1 MKKTLLFLGT
11 AALMASCTQEELI
24 PNESAQ
30 NVAKGIVFEAAG
42 ESATRG
48 EMDKSEDGLYRFI
61 WYAEEDRINVY
72 ASNVKVAGSNTGY
85 GVLNTTFEGAF
96 HLIDGAEYKATKSG
110 SQGLFTAAS
119 DEQWIAFQNDAKI
132 HTIATYNVDLD
143 GVVAESGT
151 ENISGTNYPVTK
163 KIKQINLCSHVS
175 SVQNSPLNYVK
186 APMLSNTEGRREKN
200 YHSVGEKMNLDFYRI
215 YPIVAF
221 SGVSG
226 NDAFNNDLGAL
237 QSVTLESG
245 SFVKPTD
252 DHIIPANLG
261 SLAGQATYTVK
272 YTDAGEAHSFNK
284 TVDLKDFVTVNVGE
298 TWTSDKRVYMA
309 ILPVNRTV
317 TKNDGKD
324 AKQATQN
331 MTIKYKYANATLEQ
345 NLSTNKDWET
355 PHQVIAAPALDIAD
369 KYPYIVT
376 EDIDNVNGG
385 IQRKL
390 IVNKGNVKDAFL
402 NDAYIKW
409 QSETSE
415 NVTIGSTV
423 HKGIKVGEI
432 TEVEIRANVNA
443 LTANDYAKLNK
454 LTGVT
459 KLVVKNATTTITYN
473 ALSALSNLAEL
484 QMDNVTTIEF
494 TNETAKKT
502 PVNTTKLAT
511 VKLPKF
517 NFATSKAITR
527 SILIEGVL
535 TTLDM
540 SGTPTMKEQFPYDGM
555 SLAGYTKLAT
565 VTVQDGVV
573 LGPESFKGCTALATV
588 TGYVNLGGYGAFEG
602 CSSLTSISID
612 ETTNKIPSQTFKN
625 ATKLANVYKKDGK
638 TAIQPSIIGD
648 EAFYN
653 TVANIDLT
661 ASTTIGKS
669 AFAYN
674 TALMGVK
681 FGATGSDKYQLVVS
695 AAEVGETAFYNA
707 SKLQYVKFSN
717 LETVTRK
724 MLTGTAMKELKFAKV
739 FTFAENADKT
749 VFGTTSDTKLFV
761 NPSQVY
767 SGNTIAVNGQTITFQ
782 TIIEEEE

>member
-48 EMDKSEDGLYRFI
+48 EIDKSEDGLYRFI

-72 ASNVKVAGSNTGY
+72 ASNVAPVTSNTDKHGIAKTNFADLL
-85 GVLNTTFEGAF
+85 GNDPAT
-96 HLIDGAEYKATKSG
+96 YKATKSG
-110 SQGLFTAAS
+110 SQGLFTAAG
-119 DEQWIAFQNDAKI
+119 DTEWIKFQNDAKI
-132 HTIATYNVDLD
+132 MTVAAYDVDIND
-143 GVVAESGT
+143 IKAEAGT
-151 ENISGTNYPVTK
+151 ETINGTAYSITK
-163 KIKQINLCSHVS
+163 KINQVDLCSYI
-175 SVQNSPLNYVK
+175 QAEQTNPLNYVK
-186 APMLSNTEGRREKN
+186 APMLSVTEGRREKN

-237 QSVTLESG
+237 QSVTLVSNG
-245 SFVKPTD
+245 FNKPTD
-252 DHIIPANLG
+252 DHVIPSNLG
-261 SLAGQATYTVK
+261 SMAGASYYTVK
-272 YTDAGEAHSFNK
+272 YENTGEEKHIFTQTGTPVTS
-284 TVDLKDFVTVNVGE
+284 VTVRVNE

-309 ILPVNRTV
+309 IQPVDRTV
-317 TKNDGKD
+317 TKSDGKD

-331 MTIKYKYANATLEQ
+331 LTIKYKYANATLEQ
-345 NLSTNKDWET
+345 NLSTDKDWVT

-484 QMDNVTTIEF
+484 QMDNVTTIQF
-494 TNETAKKT
+494 TNESGKNT
-502 PVNTTKLAT
+502 PVNTTSLAT
-511 VKLPKF
+511 VKLPEF
-517 NFATSKAITR
+517 NFAASKAITR
-527 SILIEGVL
+527 SILKEGVL

-540 SGTPTMKEQFPYDGM
+540 SGTPSMKEQFPYDGM
-555 SLAGYTKLAT
+555 SLAGYTNLTT

-573 LGPESFKGCTALATV
+573 LGPESFKNCTALKTV
-588 TGYVNLGGYGAFEG
+588 NGYVTLGGYGAFEG
-602 CSSLTSISID
+602 CSALVSISID
-612 ETTNKIPSQTFKN
+612 ESTKIYDKTFKN
-625 ATKLANVYKKDGK
+625 ATNLTNVYKKDGK

-648 EAFYN
+648 EAFYK
-653 TVANIDLT
+653 TIANIDLT

-669 AFAYN
+669 AFAYDS
-674 TALMGVK
+674 ALKGVV

-695 AAEVGETAFYNA
+695 AAEIGETAFYNA
-707 SKLQYVKFSN
+707 SGLQYVKFTN
-717 LETVTRK
+717 LETVSRK
-724 MLTGTAMKELKFAKV
+724 MLTGTTMKELKFAKV
-739 FTFAENADKT
+739 FNFSESADGT
-749 VFGTTSDTKLFV
+749 VFGTTANTKLFV
-761 NPSQVY
+761 NPAQVY
-767 SGNTIAVNGQTITFQ
+767 SGNTIQANGNTITFQ